1 MLAFSLLM
9 LAVACDTEP
18 AAPAKPKTEEAAEA
32 TQPPPISLKKV
43 HFGEVFL
50 RSGWY
55 ASYTEAQ
62 ITAISD
68 SATAAATAEAAA
80 STEVAKKTLE
90 VTQLV
95 ADGSKD
101 EAAIQAAAA
110 ALAIAERAYAE
121 LRFTNLLALVG
132 HMGPEQLDAGGNQSA
147 ATAVAG
153 ALTNDPWLGENNPLS
168 HVPPEVSGGSS
179 AASVVTAKLAVA
191 RSALDLQ
198 TAVSAETGALA
209 ALDLTAPD
217 WQGTAKGSATRVYDA
232 LQKHRTGAI
241 EAYTKWAIALPEGER
256 VAIVLADGTK
266 AALALPSAASASE
279 GQQAGGMQGGGM
291 QGGGMQ
297 GGGMQ
302 GGGMQGGGMQG
313 GGMQGGGMQGGGMPG
328 EGMQGGG
335 MQGGGM
341 QPGGMQGGGMQGGGM
356 QGGAPGE
363 GMQPGGA
370 APEGKAGR
378 GGGAKGG

>member
-1 MLAFSLLM
+1 MLGFSLLL

-18 AAPAKPKTEEAAEA
+18 TAPEKPKAEEGAETA
-32 TQPPPISLKKV
+32 QPPPISLKKV

-62 ITAISD
+62 ITAIGD

-80 STEVAKKTLE
+80 GTEVAKKTLE

-110 ALAIAERAYAE
+110 ALATAERTYAE
-121 LRFTNLLALVG
+121 LRFTNLVALVG

-179 AASVVTAKLAVA
+179 AASVVAAKLAVS

-198 TAVSAETGALA
+198 SAVSAETGALA

-217 WQGTAKGSATRVYDA
+217 WQATAKGSATRVYDA
-232 LQKHRTGAI
+232 LQKHRTSAI
-241 EAYTKWAIALPEGER
+241 EAYTRWAITLPEDER

-266 AALALPSAASASE
+266 AALALPSAASATE
-279 GQQAGGMQGGGM
+279 GQQGGGM

-302 GGGMQGGGMQG
+302 
-313 GGMQGGGMQGGGMPG
+313 P
-328 EGMQGGG
+328 
-335 MQGGGM
+335 GGM

-356 QGGAPGE
+356 QGGGMQPGGMQPGGMQPGGMQPGGAPGE
-363 GMQPGGA
+363 GMQGGGMQPGGDPGEGMQGGGA

-378 GGGAKGG
+378 RIGTKGG